1 MIQISVPPLHD
12 PSGAHEVV
20 VALPSGFMCEDLV
33 AAGAAVAT
41 ASRAAAVV
49 PGENAELREL
59 VAKQLLVSGGQSA
72 P

>member
-1 MIQISVPPLHD
+1 MIQISVPPLQD
-12 PSGAHEVV
+12 SSGAREVV
-20 VALPSGFMCEDLV
+20 VASPSGFMCEDLV

-49 PGENAELREL
+49 VGENAELREA
-59 VAKQLLVSGGQSA
+59 VVTQLLVSGGRSA